1 MRKQLGLLSIRIV
14 LLPCTAVL
22 LLASNLYWIATP
34 AFIRYEYGKP
44 QFPPA
49 DLYTPAE
56 RLSLAEATLHY
67 LRSNTGVEY
76 LLGLRSQGQTVYN
89 PREVKHLM
97 DVKIVMRGAFRLHAV
112 CALLFV
118 LGLALSWRSSQRSR
132 ALRAVCD
139 GCLSLSV
146 LLVSIG
152 LLAYLNFDV
161 FFTAFHRI
169 FFAGDS
175 WLFAFSD
182 SLIQLFPVPFWVDA
196 TWAVA
201 ASTVA
206 ECVIIGAAAYALS
219 RHQRLKEAL

>member
-1 MRKQLGLLSIRIV
+1 MRRQLGLLSIRIG
-14 LLPCTAVL
+14 LLLCTAVL
-22 LLASNLYWIATP
+22 LPLSNLYGIATP

-49 DLYTPAE
+49 DIYSPAE

-76 LLGLRSQGQTVYN
+76 LLGLRSQGQVAYN

-97 DVKIVMRGAFRLHAV
+97 DVKAVMRGAFWLHAV
-112 CALLFV
+112 CVLLFV
-118 LGLALSWRSSQRSR
+118 PGLALCWRSSQRSR
-132 ALRAVCD
+132 ALHAVYE
-139 GCLSLSV
+139 GCVALSV
-146 LLVSIG
+146 LLLAIG

-196 TWAVA
+196 TWTLA